1 MPKISLLKE
10 LAKFKKLCFKKKI
23 FVTVVAFP
31 LRINGEVLRNDD
43 FTEFSAIF
51 TTQESR
57 RIYGEGTLN
66 ETEIHLRN
74 VYTVGCYI

>member
-1 MPKISLLKE
+1 MFQKII
-10 LAKFKKLCFKKKI
+10 I
-23 FVTVVAFP
+23 FVTVVAFS

-43 FTEFSAIF
+43 FILF

-66 ETEIHLRN
+66 ETEILSFEECL
-74 VYTVGCYI
+74 YC

>member
-1 MPKISLLKE
+1 MLQKTLPKISLLKG
-10 LAKFKKLCFKKKI
+10 LAKFKNYVTKKII
-23 FVTVVAFP
+23 FVTVVAFS

-43 FTEFSAIF
+43 FTEFSAVS

-66 ETEIHLRN
+66 
-74 VYTVGCYI
+74 